1 MGSTAPVTGS
11 YSYLIWHEF
20 KKFALL
26 FTVCGCEACANRLE
40 SKDKWKISPYSRQAR
55 RAGCFYYKHTDICQS
70 SWLYSQQTWFSSFF
84 SFCPQLCK
92 ADGGCVVT
100 TLGGHRK
107 VKADSEFKLAVCESC
122 RIWGDKWC
130 PPKFS
135 PQSQRS
141 ERKHD
146 TQHKAFRELTRPPSA
161 RWRVL
166 RQNEWHTC
174 IHALQYTQVIQ
185 GPVSPFQHTAC
196 EFEHLIRNQRNGKI
210 DTSLTVQLFHSLHV
224 TRVMWSVYLST
235 LRLTH
240 IVCVR
245 PVFVGLT
252 SPLTLNCP
260 AAHRG
265 LRVPAQHVCCWCV
278 RSYVHCFFMLRHTDV
293 WVHFRGMWLHWKR
306 RLRVFFPL
314 KYLRTFSPSRL
325 KLKTEP
331 RKVILKWC
339 ALVSRCWVVV

>member
-1 MGSTAPVTGS
+1 MSSRSLHCYLQSVGVRHALIAWSPRISEKYHPTVVRPEELDAFITNTRMSVSHHDCTHSKPGSALSFHFVLSCVRLTG
-11 YSYLIWHEF
+11 
-20 KKFALL
+20 
-26 FTVCGCEACANRLE
+26 VV
-40 SKDKWKISPYSRQAR
+40 
-55 RAGCFYYKHTDICQS
+55 
-70 SWLYSQQTWFSSFF
+70 SWAHWVGIAKLKQ
-84 SFCPQLCK
+84 
-92 ADGGCVVT
+92 
-100 TLGGHRK
+100 
-107 VKADSEFKLAVCESC
+107 FKLAVCEKLQNLGRQMMS
-122 RIWGDKWC
+122 
-130 PPKFS
+130 PKILT
-135 PQSQRS
+135 S
-141 ERKHD
+141 ESEVREE
-146 TQHKAFRELTRPPSA
+146 TWYQHKAFRELTPPPSA

-185 GPVSPFQHTAC
+185 GPVSPFQHTEC

-224 TRVMWSVYLST
+224 TRVIWSVYLST
-235 LRLTH
+235 YSHSLCLACLCWSRVPINLKLSCRGPRSVQVTH
-240 IVCVR
+240 Q
-245 PVFVGLT
+245 P
-252 SPLTLNCP
+252 
-260 AAHRG
+260 AHRG

-293 WVHFRGMWLHWKR
+293 WVRFRGMWLHWKR

-331 RKVILKWC
+331 HKVILKWC